1 MRRRPD
7 LPTLRAAL
15 WALVA
20 LRRTRR
26 ALRRSKVTDVRVG
39 EPPALPVSAGRGVR
53 AVLRRV
59 DHTCLERAL
68 VLQAWNVAHGEPR
81 DVVIGVNGAGEQF
94 AAHAWLEGEPD
105 GERGVYREL
114 MRVPA
119 S

>member
-1 MRRRPD
+1 VRRPPD

-15 WALVA
+15 WALMA

-26 ALRRSKVTDVRVG
+26 ALKRDRVTEIRVG
-39 EPPALPVSAGRGVR
+39 RPPALPRSAGRGVR
-53 AVLRRV
+53 AVMRRIEP
-59 DHTCLERAL
+59 TCLERAL
-68 VLQAWNVAHGEPR
+68 VLQAWGVAQGEKR
-81 DVVIGVNGAGEQF
+81 DVVIGVNGTGDQF

-105 GERGVYREL
+105 GERGAYREL

>member
-1 MRRRPD
+1 MRRAPD

-15 WALVA
+15 WALLA

-26 ALRRSKVTDVRVG
+26 ALKRDRVTDVRVLP
-39 EPPALPVSAGRGVR
+39 PPALPTSAGRGVR
-53 AVLRRV
+53 AVIRRS
-59 DHTCLERAL
+59 DPTCLERAL

-81 DVVIGVNGAGEQF
+81 DVVIGVNGTGEDF
-94 AAHAWLEGEPD
+94 AAHAWLDGEPD
-105 GERGVYREL
+105 GHGQYHEL